1 MGGTGVPGTG
11 SSRRYDR
18 GVRSGARASG
28 AWPVSTYVAVALA
41 LLLLFTALGL
51 GIAYQD
57 NAQRARENATAE
69 LRNDAEVAAWT
80 ITQSVVSARAQV
92 EAVAANPGAATV
104 LDDPG
109 GCLLP
114 PVGATVLTE
123 ARLSVVTRAGDVV
136 CTSRPGGVADPGG
149 LHAGSEWLT
158 QALGTTTTQ
167 VLWGAQDP
175 VTGGSAIV
183 VARAFAHDAADGRA
197 AAVLFLD
204 VGSAAEDLASVL
216 GLGPDAVVG
225 IVDRGTGRVVSASGP
240 DAQALVGAVV
250 DPSRTTGETSDPDG
264 VGRLFASAD
273 VETAGW
279 RVYRGVETATV
290 VADARQ
296 TLSTFVVLG
305 SLALLAIVV
314 LGWLAQRRVARPLRA
329 LTGAVTGARTAGSAA
344 DARVDVTGPA
354 ELRQLAR
361 EFNALLDIR
370 AGHEA
375 RLAHQATHDRL
386 TGLPNKE
393 LLRERLARALDPAGD
408 GVGTRAGTGSR
419 VSVLCVGINRF
430 QTISDSLGHDG
441 ADRVLV
447 EASARL
453 SSVLRPGDLLVR
465 EGGHDFM
472 VLGRDLTVDGAVVL
486 AQRLLAALADPV
498 GVGSAGIVLTAAIGI
513 APQDHDS
520 APERLL
526 READT
531 AMGRA
536 RELGIDWAVFDASMQ
551 RRATR
556 YLETEQAL
564 RRALTCDELVVH
576 YQPLVD
582 VASGRITG
590 AEALVRWMH
599 PTRGLVA
606 PLEFVPVAEETGL
619 IAAVG
624 EAVLRGA
631 CAQAAQWRTDGHPLR
646 ISVNVSGAQLQD
658 GTFVPLV
665 ADVLRATGLPA
676 DRLCLEVTESTLV
689 RWATNGRESLDR
701 LRATGVLLSIDDF
714 GTGYS
719 SLSYLQDL
727 PMTELKIDRSFIAR
741 LARDARDL
749 HLVEAV
755 LGMARALGLT
765 VVAEGVENA
774 DQHAILRGL
783 GCDRAQGFHF
793 AAPQTAAAFG
803 RLLRD
808 SDSRPDL
815 EPTRA

>member
-1 MGGTGVPGTG
+1 MRGTSAPSPGRARWSDG
-11 SSRRYDR
+11 DARA
-18 GVRSGARASG
+18 GAPASG
-28 AWPVSTYVAVALA
+28 AWPVGTYVAVALSVLVLA
-41 LLLLFTALGL
+41 TTLGL
-51 GIAYQD
+51 GYAYQT
-57 NAQRARENATAE
+57 NAQRAREHATAD
-69 LRNDAEVAAWT
+69 LRADAELAAWT
-80 ITQSVVSARAQV
+80 VTQSVVSARAQV
-92 EAVAANPGAATV
+92 ESLVAAPGLATL
-104 LDDPG
+104 LDDGPG
-109 GCLLP
+109 CVLP
-114 PVGATVLTE
+114 PAGATILTE
-123 ARLSVVTRAGDVV
+123 VRVSLVTGAGDVA
-136 CTSRPGGVADPGG
+136 CTSRPEQTLAAPG

-158 QALGTTTTQ
+158 RTLGTSSTQ

-175 VTGGSAIV
+175 ATGRPSIV
-183 VARAFAHDAADGRA
+183 VARAFASDDAGGRA

-204 VGSAAEDLASVL
+204 VGTVAGDLGSIL
-216 GLGPDAVVG
+216 GLGTDSVIG
-225 IVDRGTGRVVSASGP
+225 IVDIGTGRVVSASGRDP
-240 DAQALVGAVV
+240 AALVGAVV
-250 DPSRTTGETSDPDG
+250 DPTRRSGETDAPDG
-264 VGRLFASAD
+264 VARLFASAD
-273 VETAGW
+273 VQPAGW
-279 RVYRGVETATV
+279 RVYRGVDAASV

-296 TLSTFVVLG
+296 TLSTFAVLG

-329 LTGAVTGARTAGSAA
+329 LTAAVTGARTTGSAA
-344 DARVDVTGPA
+344 AAQVEVAGPA

-361 EFNALLDIR
+361 EFTTLLDVR

-393 LLRERLARALDPAGD
+393 LLRERLARALD
-408 GVGTRAGTGSR
+408 GTSGAR
-419 VSVLCVGINRF
+419 VSVLCVGLNRF

-453 SSVLRPGDLLVR
+453 SSALRPGDLLVR

-486 AQRLLAALADPV
+486 AQRLLAALAEPV
-498 GVGSAGIVLTAAIGI
+498 DVGSAGIVLTAAIGI

-564 RRALTCDELVVH
+564 RRALADGELVVF
-576 YQPLVD
+576 YQPLVE

-590 AEALVRWMH
+590 AEALVRWLH

-619 IAAVG
+619 ISAVG
-624 EAVLRGA
+624 EVVLRTA
-631 CAQAAQWRTDGHPLR
+631 CDQAARWCVDGHPLR
-646 ISVNVSGAQLQD
+646 ISINVSGAQLQD
-658 GTFVPLV
+658 GAFVPLV
-665 ADVLRATGLPA
+665 ADVLRETGLPA
-676 DRLCLEVTESTLV
+676 ERLCLEVTESTLV
-689 RWATNGRESLDR
+689 RWATHGRESLDR
-701 LRATGVLLSIDDF
+701 LRATGVQLSVDDF

-727 PMTELKIDRSFIAR
+727 PMSELKIDRSFVAR

-755 LGMARALGLT
+755 LGMARALGLG
-765 VVAEGVENA
+765 VVAEGVESP
-774 DQHAILRGL
+774 DQHAILRRL

-793 AAPQTAAAFG
+793 APPQTAAAFG
-803 RLLRD
+803 RLLRER
-808 SDSRPDL
+808 DSRPDL

>member
-1 MGGTGVPGTG
+1 MGGTGAPPRGPSGRV
-11 SSRRYDR
+11 DR
-18 GVRSGARASG
+18 GRRRGARVPG
-28 AWPVSTYVAVALA
+28 AWPIGTYVAVALA
-41 LLLLFTALGL
+41 ALLLVTALGL
-51 GIAYQD
+51 GVAYED
-57 NAQRARENATAE
+57 NAQRARDEAAADLRHDAE
-69 LRNDAEVAAWT
+69 LAAWT
-80 ITQSVVSARAQV
+80 LTQSVVSARAQV
-92 EAVAANPGAATV
+92 EAVAAAPGAAAV
-104 LDDPG
+104 LDDPA

-114 PVGATVLTE
+114 PVGATVFSQV
-123 ARLSVVTRAGDVV
+123 RLSVVTRAGDVA
-136 CTSRPGGVADPGG
+136 CTSRPTDVVDPRG
-149 LHAGSEWLT
+149 LHAGNDWLART
-158 QALGTTTTQ
+158 LGAATTQ
-167 VLWGAQDP
+167 VLWGVDDP
-175 VTGGSAIV
+175 ATGRPAIV
-183 VARAFAHDAADGRA
+183 VARGFSSGAGGERA

-204 VGSAAEDLASVL
+204 VGAVGADLGAVL
-216 GLGPDAVVG
+216 GLGPDEVVG
-225 IVDRGTGRVVSASGP
+225 IVDVGTGRIVATSAP
-240 DAQALVGAVV
+240 DREPLVGAAV
-250 DPSRTTGETSDPDG
+250 DPSLRSGESDEPDG
-264 VGRLFASAD
+264 VARMFASAD
-273 VETAGW
+273 LEPAGW
-279 RVYRGVETATV
+279 RVYRGVEVATV

-296 TLSTFVVLG
+296 TLSTFVFLG
-305 SLALLAIVV
+305 SLALLAIAG

-329 LTGAVTGARTAGSAA
+329 LTAAVTGARTAGTSAG
-344 DARVDVTGPA
+344 ARVEVAGPA

-361 EFNALLDIR
+361 EFTTLLDVR

-393 LLRERLARALDPAGD
+393 LLRERLARALD
-408 GVGTRAGTGSR
+408 AGTDSR

-453 SSVLRPGDLLVR
+453 SSALRPGDLLVR

-472 VLGRDLTVDGAVVL
+472 VLCRDLTVDGAVVL
-486 AQRLLAALADPV
+486 AQRLLAALAEPV

-564 RRALTCDELVVH
+564 RRALTDDELVVY

-619 IAAVG
+619 IGAVG
-624 EAVLRGA
+624 EVVLRGA
-631 CAQAAQWRTDGHPLR
+631 CEQAARWCADGHPLR

-658 GTFVPLV
+658 TAFVPLV
-665 ADVLRATGLPA
+665 ADVLRSTGLPA
-676 DRLCLEVTESTLV
+676 ERLCLEVTESTLI
-689 RWATNGRESLDR
+689 RWATHGRSSLDR
-701 LRATGVLLSIDDF
+701 LRETGVLLSIDDF

-727 PMTELKIDRSFIAR
+727 PMTELKIDRSFVAR

-755 LGMARALGLT
+755 LGMARALGLG
-765 VVAEGVENA
+765 VVAEGVESS
-774 DQHAILRGL
+774 DQHAILRRL
-783 GCDRAQGFHF
+783 GCDRAQGFLF
-793 AAPQTAAAFG
+793 AAPQTALAFG

-808 SDSRPDL
+808 RDSDSDSRTDL

>member
-1 MGGTGVPGTG
+1 MEGTSAPSSGRARRADGEVRTG
-11 SSRRYDR
+11 SP
-18 GVRSGARASG
+18 AAG
-28 AWPVSTYVAVALA
+28 AWPVGTYVAVALA
-41 LLLLFTALGL
+41 LLLLATALGL
-51 GIAYQD
+51 GFAYQT
-57 NAQRARENATAE
+57 NAQRAREHATDD
-69 LRNDAEVAAWT
+69 LRADAEIAAWT
-80 ITQSVVSARAQV
+80 VTQSVVSARAQV
-92 EAVAANPGAATV
+92 ESLVAAPGLATL
-104 LDDPG
+104 LDDPA
-109 GCLLP
+109 GCVLP
-114 PVGATVLTE
+114 SAGASILAEVRVSL
-123 ARLSVVTRAGDVV
+123 VTGAGDVA
-136 CTSRPGGVADPGG
+136 CTSRPEQVPAEPG
-149 LHAGSEWLT
+149 LHAGSDWLT
-158 QALGTTTTQ
+158 RTLGTSTTQ
-167 VLWGAQDP
+167 VVGGAQDP
-175 VTGGSAIV
+175 ATGRPSIV
-183 VARAFAHDAADGRA
+183 VARAFAADDAGGRA

-204 VGSAAEDLASVL
+204 VGTVAADLGSIL
-216 GLGPDAVVG
+216 GLGTDAVVG
-225 IVDRGTGRVVSASGP
+225 IVDVGTGRVVSASGP
-240 DAQALVGAVV
+240 DSGALLGAVV
-250 DPSRTTGETSDPDG
+250 DPTRLSGETEAPDG
-264 VGRLFASAD
+264 VARLFASAD
-273 VETAGW
+273 VEPAGW
-279 RVYRGVETATV
+279 RVYRGVEAASV

-305 SLALLAIVV
+305 SLALLAIVA

-329 LTGAVTGARTAGSAA
+329 LTAAVTGARTAGTGAQVEVA
-344 DARVDVTGPA
+344 GPA
-354 ELRQLAR
+354 ELRLLAQ

-386 TGLPNKE
+386 TGLPNKD
-393 LLRERLARALDPAGD
+393 LLRERLARALDPGS
-408 GVGTRAGTGSR
+408 GSR

-447 EASARL
+447 EASVRL
-453 SSVLRPGDLLVR
+453 SSALRPGDLLVR

-486 AQRLLAALADPV
+486 AQRLLAALAEPV

-513 APQDHDS
+513 APQDRDP

-564 RRALTCDELVVH
+564 RRALTDDELVVY
-576 YQPLVD
+576 YQPLVE

-590 AEALVRWMH
+590 AEALVRWAH

-619 IAAVG
+619 ISALG
-624 EAVLRGA
+624 EVVLRGA
-631 CAQAAQWRTDGHPLR
+631 CEQAARWCADGHPLR

-658 GTFVPLV
+658 GAFVPLV

-689 RWATNGRESLDR
+689 RWATHGRESLDR
-701 LRATGVLLSIDDF
+701 LRATGVLLSVDDF

-727 PMTELKIDRSFIAR
+727 PMTELKIDRSFVAR
-741 LARDARDL
+741 LARDTRDL

-755 LGMARALGLT
+755 LGMARALGLG
-765 VVAEGVENA
+765 VVAEGVESS
-774 DQHAILRGL
+774 DQHAILRRL

-793 AAPQTAAAFG
+793 APPQTAAAFG

-808 SDSRPDL
+808 RDSRPDL
-815 EPTRA
+815 ERTHA

>member
-1 MGGTGVPGTG
+1 MDGTSAP
-11 SSRRYDR
+11 SSGRAQRPD
-18 GVRSGARASG
+18 GDARAGTSATG

-41 LLLLFTALGL
+41 LLLLATALGL
-51 GIAYQD
+51 GFAYQT
-57 NAQRARENATAE
+57 NAQRAREHATDDLRADAE
-69 LRNDAEVAAWT
+69 LAAWT

-92 EAVAANPGAATV
+92 ESLVAAPGLATLLDDGTGCVLPPAGAAILAEV
-104 LDDPG
+104 RVSL
-109 GCLLP
+109 
-114 PVGATVLTE
+114 
-123 ARLSVVTRAGDVV
+123 VTGAGDVA
-136 CTSRPGGVADPGG
+136 CTSRPEQVPAVPG

-158 QALGTTTTQ
+158 RTLGTSSTQ
-167 VLWGAQDP
+167 VLWETEDP
-175 VTGGSAIV
+175 ATGRPAIV
-183 VARAFAHDAADGRA
+183 VARSFPSDDAGGRA
-197 AAVLFLD
+197 AAVLVLD
-204 VGSAAEDLASVL
+204 VESAAADLGSIL
-216 GLGPDAVVG
+216 GLGPDASVG
-225 IVDRGTGRVVSASGP
+225 IVERSTGRVVSASGP
-240 DAQALVGAVV
+240 DPRELVGAVV
-250 DPSRTTGETSDPDG
+250 DASRDSGETSRPDG
-264 VGRLFASAD
+264 VARLFASAD
-273 VETAGW
+273 IEPAGW
-279 RVYRGVETATV
+279 RVYRGVEASSV

-296 TLSTFVVLG
+296 TLSTFAVLG

-329 LTGAVTGARTAGSAA
+329 LTAAVTGARTTGSTAGDQVLVA
-344 DARVDVTGPA
+344 GPA

-361 EFNALLDIR
+361 EFTTLLDVR

-386 TGLPNKE
+386 TGLPNKD
-393 LLRERLARALDPAGD
+393 LLRERLARALDGAG
-408 GVGTRAGTGSR
+408 GGGR

-453 SSVLRPGDLLVR
+453 SSALRPGDLLVR

-486 AQRLLAALADPV
+486 AQRLLAALAEPV
-498 GVGSAGIVLTAAIGI
+498 GIGSAGIVLTASIGI

-564 RRALTCDELVVH
+564 RRALADDELVVY
-576 YQPLVD
+576 YQPLVE
-582 VASGRITG
+582 VASGRISG
-590 AEALVRWMH
+590 AEALVRWRH

-619 IAAVG
+619 ISAVG
-624 EAVLRGA
+624 EVVLRTA
-631 CAQAAQWRTDGHPLR
+631 CEQAARWCVDGHPLR

-658 GTFVPLV
+658 GAFVPLV
-665 ADVLRATGLPA
+665 ADVLRSTGLPA
-676 DRLCLEVTESTLV
+676 ERLCLEVTESTLV
-689 RWATNGRESLDR
+689 RWATHGRESLDR
-701 LRATGVLLSIDDF
+701 LRATGVQLSIDDF

-727 PMTELKIDRSFIAR
+727 PMSELKIDRSFVAR

-755 LGMARALGLT
+755 LGMARALGLG
-765 VVAEGVENA
+765 VVAEGVESP
-774 DQHAILRGL
+774 DQHAILRRL

-793 AAPQTAAAFG
+793 APPQNAAAFG

-808 SDSRPDL
+808 RDSEPDL
-815 EPTRA
+815 EQTRA